1 MKFAFLGRAFRVS
14 RVSRACG
21 LALGLLFTA
30 HAPVANAQD
39 ANLSEP
45 FDGWELTLSPY
56 SYHFNRNQEYKHVV
70 LVGLERHYSS
80 NWLWG
85 GALFS
90 NSFGQ
95 PSGTVYF
102 GYQWDKLFGVEP
114 LYFKLVG
121 GIMYGYVDEYE
132 DKVPLNHNGFSP
144 IILPG
149 LGWRLTPKDALQVIV
164 LGGNGFMFSYNRRF

>member
-1 MKFAFLGRAFRVS
+1 MKPALF
-14 RVSRACG
+14 SRATALDFG
-21 LALGLLFTA
+21 LIFAA
-30 HAPVANAQD
+30 NAPAANAQEP
-39 ANLSEP
+39 NLAAP
-45 FDGWELTLSPY
+45 FDGWELSFSPY
-56 SYHFNRNQEYKHVV
+56 SYHLNRDEDYKQVV
-70 LVGLERHYSS
+70 LVGLERHYSD

-95 PSGTVYF
+95 PSGGAYF
-102 GYQWDKLFGVEP
+102 GYQWNKLFGIEP

-132 DKVPLNHNGFSP
+132 DKVPYNHNGFSP

-149 LGWRLTPKDALQVIV
+149 LGWRLTPRDALQVIV